1 MQHLQVYPLLRSSM
15 LVFSSVYAASRH
27 VSFITIVIYNSKY
40 ILISTCKRRRP
51 LKHLFVINR
60 IIETAKF
67 IESILQIYPEGP
79 TRYLPAPGGA
89 IHVLSPASDTMKDMV
104 GYYTLSFKCPK
115 FVLRKLNYLTLR
127 TLVNFRYHLCDA
139 RGALGH
145 FHLQKERPC
154 IMDWQHT

>member
-27 VSFITIVIYNSKY
+27 LSFITIVIYNSRY
-40 ILISTCKRRRP
+40 IRISTCKRRRP

-89 IHVLSPASDTMKDMV
+89 IHVLSPASDTKNDMV
-104 GYYTLSFKCPK
+104 GYYTLSFKWPK
-115 FVLRKLNYLTLR
+115 FFLPKLNYTFFFYKNEVYKNDRL
-127 TLVNFRYHLCDA
+127 
-139 RGALGH
+139 
-145 FHLQKERPC
+145 E
-154 IMDWQHT
+154 MS